1 MIKIETGI
9 PVPSNITRK
18 SKYPFKEMKIGE
30 SFFLTDK
37 IDPEKTRKKV
47 SAAATMFCRE
57 KACRFKTQ
65 TFETGVRVWRV
76 E

>member
-37 IDPEKTRKKV
+37 TDPEKARKKV

-57 KACRFKTQ
+57 KACKFKTQ